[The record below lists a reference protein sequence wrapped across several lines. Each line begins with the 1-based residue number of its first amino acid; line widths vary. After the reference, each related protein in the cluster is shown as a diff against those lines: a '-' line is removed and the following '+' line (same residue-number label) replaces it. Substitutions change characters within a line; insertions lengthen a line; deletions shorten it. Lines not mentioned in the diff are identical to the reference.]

1 MDSKPKLLMI
11 LYRYVY
17 MYMYICMYMY
27 IYRYIYMFICI
38 YVYMYANTYVY
49 TYVCIYICVYVYIY
63 VYVCMF
69 SLICSKHS
77 HNGASSVCPPRDA
90 PGRRPCGPRWL
101 LDFAGPWGRWGPVPL
116 ETQRSLV
123 AAEKSPGQIH
133 PVEQLYTSKRMGKPY
148 VW

>member
-1 MDSKPKLLMI
+1 
-11 LYRYVY
+11 
-17 MYMYICMYMY
+17 MYMY
-27 IYRYIYMFICI
+27 IYRYIYICL
-38 YVYMYANTYVY
+38 YVYMYICMQIHMYICMYVY
-49 TYVCIYICVYVYIY
+49 IYMYIYMCICIYIY

-133 PVEQLYTSKRMGKPY
+133 PVEQLSTTKRMGKPY